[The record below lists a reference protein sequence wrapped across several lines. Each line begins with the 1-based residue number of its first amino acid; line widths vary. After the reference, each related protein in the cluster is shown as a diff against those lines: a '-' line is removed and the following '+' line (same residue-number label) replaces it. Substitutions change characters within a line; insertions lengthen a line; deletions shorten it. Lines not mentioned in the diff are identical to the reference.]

1 MDRIDRLIE
10 KARPKLTKVERLFMD
25 NPYMGMN
32 FRDMLDIMGKAG
44 TVAEK
49 IGTWEHDQFNAA
61 LLDAYCRYQREPE
74 RIRIREHWQRKTEN
88 VKAEEPA
95 EELKQ
100 EQGPDPMEAFNRLY
114 YKQRYNDGT
123 D

>member
-1 MDRIDRLIE
+1 MGRIDRLIE

-74 RIRIREHWQRKTEN
+74 RIRIREHWQRKTDKTEN
-88 VKAEEPA
+88 VKAEEP
-95 EELKQ
+95 KQ

-114 YKQRYNDGT
+114 NK
-123 D
+123 